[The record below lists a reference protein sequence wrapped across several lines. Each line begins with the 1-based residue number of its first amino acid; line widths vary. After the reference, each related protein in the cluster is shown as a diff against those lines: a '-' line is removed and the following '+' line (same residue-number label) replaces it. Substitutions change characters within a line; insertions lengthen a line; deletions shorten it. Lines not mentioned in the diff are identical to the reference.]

1 MASGNCF
8 NKCPRIYL
16 WSLGLAAG
24 IGGSF
29 LAIAEALS
37 LWQGSALFE
46 NENLFL
52 SLTCAIIAWLL
63 LAIFLFGK
71 ETIYLP
77 VHQTANFLGNAR
89 QVLEEMGY
97 EVTSQSGSALATRH
111 MFHFLFV
118 GRGIRIQCQDK
129 QARLTG
135 SKIWVEMLRRRLRVQ
150 NYLSSSEIAL
160 HDSVVRGPCVLLKR
174 VQIQMRVP
182 PEKLAEVNRHVLQV
196 LSREAEV
203 VCEVSILAQSDNGL
217 RESTLENQVRTW
229 LNEQGIAAE
238 IRKDLAKMSESTAN
252 FYLPEIN
259 VANLALRP
267 AYERSGA
274 KS

>member
-8 NKCPRIYL
+8 NKGPRMYL

-52 SLTCAIIAWLL
+52 SLTCAVIAWLL

-77 VHQTANFLGNAR
+77 AHQVATFLGNAC

-97 EVTSQSGSALATRH
+97 EVASQSGSALSTRH
-111 MFHFLFV
+111 MFHFLFI
-118 GRGIRIQCQDK
+118 GRGIRVQCQDK

-160 HDSVVRGPCVLLKR
+160 HESSVRGPAVLLKR
-174 VQIQMRVP
+174 VQIQMRVL

-196 LSREAEV
+196 LAQEAEV
-203 VCEVSILAQSDNGL
+203 VCEVSILAQSDNGI
-217 RESTLENQVRTW
+217 RESTVEHQVRTW

-238 IRKDLAKMSESTAN
+238 IHKDLAKMSESTAN

-259 VANLALRP
+259 IASIALRSTYQP
-267 AYERSGA
+267 EVQVR
-274 KS
+274 